1 LVLLDEPEVSLH
13 PGAQERLLA
22 FLTKMARTRQ
32 LQVVFSTHSPHL
44 VTSLPDDAIKTFL
57 QLDDGRFTVIPSTH
71 PYAAFRRL
79 GAVTGGQ
86 VRVLV
91 EDWLAQQVVQHALR
105 TIDDDAHA
113 AVFKVEYL
121 SGGADAILKYQ
132 VPVLMGAPGHTLVL
146 LDGDKK
152 LIPQFVDPDT
162 IPTAQD
168 NTLGDR
174 IKEATNVE
182 PVFTIDG
189 GAAGGD
195 VVQRVQARR
204 KYLAWLRKHV
214 DFIPTLCPE
223 ELVLRAAGKADPAS
237 TTSGHH
243 KSRLRALAIQVYGD
257 DASSDRTDQYGEALL
272 ALSRS
277 NSAELPI
284 LAQRLLHYLASVH
297 PQQ

>member
-1 LVLLDEPEVSLH
+1 M
-13 PGAQERLLA
+13 A

-44 VTSLPDDAIKTFL
+44 VTSLPDDAIKTFH
-57 QLDDGRFTVIPSTH
+57 QLGDGGFTVIPSTH

-86 VRVLV
+86 VRILV
-91 EDWLAQQVVQHALR
+91 EDWLAQQVVEHALR
-105 TIDDDAHA
+105 MLEDDAQA

-121 SGGADAILKYQ
+121 SGGAEAILKYQ

-152 LIPQFVDPDT
+152 LVPQFVDPDT
-162 IPTAQD
+162 VPPAQD
-168 NTLGDR
+168 NTLGAR

-182 PVFTIDG
+182 PAFTVDG

-195 VVQRVQARR
+195 AAQRVKARR
-204 KYLAWLRKHV
+204 KYLAWLRKNV

-223 ELVLRAAGKADPAS
+223 ELVLRAAGKSDPAS

-243 KSRLRALAIQVYGD
+243 KARLRALAVEVYGE
-257 DASSDRTDQYGEALL
+257 DASSDRTDQHGEALL
-272 ALSRS
+272 ALSRN
-277 NSAELPI
+277 NSAELPL
-284 LAQRLLHYLASVH
+284 LAQRLVQYLASLH
-297 PQQ
+297 PHQ